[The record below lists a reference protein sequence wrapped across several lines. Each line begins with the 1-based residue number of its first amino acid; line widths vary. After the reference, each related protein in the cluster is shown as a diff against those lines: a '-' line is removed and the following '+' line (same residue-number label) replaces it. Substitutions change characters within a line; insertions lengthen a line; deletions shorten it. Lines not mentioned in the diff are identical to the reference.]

1 MGVPTLTIMGKT
13 QPGRA
18 GAGLL
23 RNVGLDEFIAHD
35 MEDFVSK
42 GLCLAQDINSL
53 VKVRAG
59 LRLRFKQSPRGQ
71 PELIANGLEQIF
83 RLMWQRWCA
92 DLTPIDLDMSHL
104 HSAHT
109 LTQGE

>member
-23 RNVGLDEFIAHD
+23 RTVGLEQFIAND

-53 VKVRAG
+53 VKLRSE
-59 LRLRFKQSPRGQ
+59 LRLRFKQSPRSQ
-71 PELIANGLEQIF
+71 PEIIATGLEQIL
-83 RLMWQRWCA
+83 RLMWQRWCEG
-92 DLTPIDLDMSHL
+92 LPPLDLDITHIQS
-104 HSAHT
+104 
-109 LTQGE
+109 LTI